1 MSLNAGAKALP
12 PPPNI
17 HRWLILGI
25 ISWAMFGNYYV
36 FDALNPVGPLL
47 ESQLRFSQSQ
57 IGLLDSAYNIAALI
71 ILLIGGVIIDRAG
84 TRKAMILF
92 GVIAASGGVLIA
104 LAPGGYGGMAGG
116 RFLLGLGA
124 EPLIVAITCALAKW
138 FKGKELAFAMGLNL
152 TIARLGSVAADNS
165 RNWAGELFSSWRPP
179 LILAA
184 GIGGLCIL
192 ASVGYAL
199 FERRSERRFA
209 LGRAGAADK
218 LVFSDLLRF
227 GARYWWVVGLCVTF
241 YSVVFPFRR
250 FANIYFQH
258 ARGMSPEAA
267 AFLNGLLPMTALVA
281 TPLFGLL
288 ADKIGRRAQLMAA
301 GTGLLLAGFLIM
313 TQTALPVH
321 VPVAMLGVA
330 FSLVPAV
337 MWPAVAYLVDE
348 KRLGTAF
355 ALMTF
360 CQQIG
365 WAATS
370 WGLGRLNDV
379 FKAGVENPAGY
390 GPGMWLLTGLG
401 TAGLLFSWL
410 LWRSERRSKAAPS
423 ATP

>member
-1 MSLNAGAKALP
+1 MPETNAKELP
-12 PPPNI
+12 PPPRF
-17 HRWLILGI
+17 HRWLVLAI

-71 ILLIGGVIIDRAG
+71 ILLIGGIVIDRAG

-92 GVIAASGGVLIA
+92 GFIAALGGGLIA
-104 LAPGGYGGMAGG
+104 LAPAGYRGMAAG

-165 RNWAGELFSSWRPP
+165 RNWAGGLFSSWRPP
-179 LILAA
+179 LVLAA
-184 GIGGLCIL
+184 AVGLLCVL
-192 ASVGYAL
+192 ASVAYAL
-199 FERRSERRFA
+199 FERGSERRFS

-258 ARGMSPEAA
+258 ARGVSPETA
-267 AFLNGLLPMTALVA
+267 AFLNGLLPLTAMVA

-288 ADKIGRRAQLMAA
+288 ADKIGRRALLMTIGAC
-301 GTGLLLAGFLIM
+301 LLLVSFLVM
-313 TQTALPVH
+313 GQTSLPVALPV
-321 VPVAMLGVA
+321 ALLGVA

-337 MWPAVAYLVDE
+337 MWPAVAYLVE
-348 KRLGTAF
+348 ETRLGTAF

-360 CQQIG
+360 CQQVG
-365 WAATS
+365 WAATA
-370 WGLGRLNDV
+370 WGLGRLNDA
-379 FKAGVENPAGY
+379 FGASASHPAGY
-390 GPGMWLLTGLG
+390 GPGIWLLTALGL
-401 TAGLLFSWL
+401 AGLAFSWL
-410 LWRSERRSKAAPS
+410 LWRSERRSKS
-423 ATP
+423 S

>member
-1 MSLNAGAKALP
+1 MSLNAGAKTLP
-12 PPPNI
+12 PPPNF
-17 HRWLILGI
+17 HRWLVLGI

-92 GVIAASGGVLIA
+92 GIIAALGGALIA

-165 RNWAGELFSSWRPP
+165 RNLAGGLFSSWRPP

-184 GIGGLCIL
+184 GIGGLCII
-192 ASVGYAL
+192 AAVGYAL

-209 LGRAGAADK
+209 LGRAGEADK
-218 LVFSDLLRF
+218 LVFADLLRF

-250 FANIYFQH
+250 FANLYFQH
-258 ARGMSPEAA
+258 ARGLSPEAA

-301 GTGLLLAGFLIM
+301 GTGLLLASFLIM

-337 MWPAVAYLVDE
+337 MWPAVAYLVNE

-360 CQQIG
+360 CQQVG

-390 GPGMWLLTGLG
+390 GPGMWLLTSLGL
-401 TAGLLFSWL
+401 AGLLFSWL
-410 LWRSERRSKAAPS
+410 LWRSERRSNS
-423 ATP
+423 S

>member
-1 MSLNAGAKALP
+1 MKAYAVGHELP
-12 PPPNI
+12 PPPRV
-17 HRWLILGI
+17 HRWLVLAI
-25 ISWAMFGNYYV
+25 ISWAMFGNYYI

-47 ESQLRFSQSQ
+47 ESQLHFSQSQ
-57 IGLLDSAYNIAALI
+57 IGLLDSFYNIAALI

-84 TRKAMILF
+84 TRKAMVLF
-92 GVIAASGGVLIA
+92 GVIAAQGGVLIA
-104 LAPGGYGGMAGG
+104 LAPGGYWGMAEG

-152 TIARLGSVAADNS
+152 TIARFGSVAADNS
-165 RNWAGELFSSWRPP
+165 RNWAGGLFSSWRPP

-184 GIGGLCIL
+184 AVGSLCII
-192 ASVGYAL
+192 AAVAYAL
-199 FERRSERRFA
+199 FERRSERRFT

-258 ARGMSPEAA
+258 ARGVSPETA
-267 AFLNGLLPMTALVA
+267 AFLNGLLPLTALVA

-288 ADKIGRRAQLMAA
+288 ADKVGRRAQLMAA
-301 GTGLLLAGFLIM
+301 GTGLLLAGFLVM

-337 MWPAVAYLVDE
+337 MWPTVAYLVDE

-360 CQQIG
+360 CQQVG
-365 WAATS
+365 WASTA
-370 WGLGRLNDV
+370 WGLGRLNDA
-379 FKAGVENPAGY
+379 FQASAAHPAGY
-390 GPGMWLLTGLG
+390 GPGMWLLTALGL
-401 TAGLLFSWL
+401 TGLLFSWL
-410 LWRSERRSKAAPS
+410 LWRSERRSKIPQSTAP
-423 ATP
+423 